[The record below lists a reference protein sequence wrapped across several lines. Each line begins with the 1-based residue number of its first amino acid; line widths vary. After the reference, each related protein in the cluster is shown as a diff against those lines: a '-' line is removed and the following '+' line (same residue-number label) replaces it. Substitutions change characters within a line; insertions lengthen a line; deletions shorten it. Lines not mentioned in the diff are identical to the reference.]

1 MTTTPVSPKVT
12 AGANW
17 AAYATLAL
25 TLLSTL
31 TPGSLDFLG
40 KFAPLAYGVVV
51 GSTYA
56 LGAFLK
62 ADPLRQAPADQAAAT
77 SPAEAPSAPP
87 SVYPAA
93 AVAAAEVTAPE
104 VIAPE
109 VTPAA

>member
-1 MTTTPVSPKVT
+1 MATTPVSPKVK

-51 GSTYA
+51 GATYA

-62 ADPLRQAPADQAAAT
+62 ADPLREAGAVAVSVPAPA
-77 SPAEAPSAPP
+77 P
-87 SVYPAA
+87 
-93 AVAAAEVTAPE
+93 EVTAPE

-109 VTPAA
+109 VAPTA

>member
-1 MTTTPVSPKVT
+1 MTTPVSPKVK

-51 GSTYA
+51 GATYA

-62 ADPLRQAPADQAAAT
+62 ADPLRDAGSVATAPEPWQGDGHG
-77 SPAEAPSAPP
+77 
-87 SVYPAA
+87 
-93 AVAAAEVTAPE
+93 VAHEVTAPE

-109 VTPAA
+109 VAPTA

>member
-1 MTTTPVSPKVT
+1 MANTPVSPKVT

-51 GSTYA
+51 GATYA

-62 ADPLRQAPADQAAAT
+62 ADPLRQAPADPAT
-77 SPAEAPSAPP
+77 VASPVDALTAPP
-87 SVYPAA
+87 SVYPSD

-104 VIAPE
+104 VVAPE

>member
-1 MTTTPVSPKVT
+1 MANTPVSPKVK

-51 GSTYA
+51 GATYA

-62 ADPLRQAPADQAAAT
+62 ADPLRVAPVD
-77 SPAEAPSAPP
+77 APMASP
-87 SVYPAA
+87 SVYPAT
-93 AVAAAEVTAPE
+93 AVAAAESDATAEVTPILPGE

-109 VTPAA
+109 VAPTA

>member
-1 MTTTPVSPKVT
+1 MTTPVSPKVK

-51 GSTYA
+51 GATYA

-62 ADPLRQAPADQAAAT
+62 ADPLRD
-77 SPAEAPSAPP
+77 
-87 SVYPAA
+87 AA
-93 AVAAAEVTAPE
+93 AVVVTAPTPAPEVTAPE

-109 VTPAA
+109 VAPTA

>member
-1 MTTTPVSPKVT
+1 MANTPVSPKVK

-51 GSTYA
+51 GATYA

-62 ADPLRQAPADQAAAT
+62 ADPLRDAGAVVVTAPT
-77 SPAEAPSAPP
+77 PAP
-87 SVYPAA
+87 
-93 AVAAAEVTAPE
+93 EVTAPE

-109 VTPAA
+109 VAPTA

>member
-1 MTTTPVSPKVT
+1 MTNTPVSPKVK

-51 GSTYA
+51 GATYA
-56 LGAFLK
+56 LGAYLK
-62 ADPLRQAPADQAAAT
+62 ADPLRAAPADAAT
-77 SPAEAPSAPP
+77 ADAPTAPP
-87 SVYPAA
+87 SVYPAT
-93 AVAAAEVTAPE
+93 AVAEAEAVP
-104 VIAPE
+104 VE
-109 VTPAA
+109 VTPIVPSL

>member
-1 MTTTPVSPKVT
+1 MTTPVSPKVK

-51 GSTYA
+51 GATYA

-62 ADPLRQAPADQAAAT
+62 ADPLRDAGAVVVTAPT
-77 SPAEAPSAPP
+77 PAPD
-87 SVYPAA
+87 
-93 AVAAAEVTAPE
+93 VTAPE

-109 VTPAA
+109 VAPTA

>member
-1 MTTTPVSPKVT
+1 MTNTPVSPKVK

-51 GSTYA
+51 GATYA
-56 LGAFLK
+56 LGAYLK
-62 ADPLRQAPADQAAAT
+62 ADPLRAAPADTAT
-77 SPAEAPSAPP
+77 VDAPAAPP
-87 SVYPAA
+87 SVYPAT
-93 AVAAAEVTAPE
+93 AVAEAEAVP
-104 VIAPE
+104 VE
-109 VTPAA
+109 VTPIVPSL